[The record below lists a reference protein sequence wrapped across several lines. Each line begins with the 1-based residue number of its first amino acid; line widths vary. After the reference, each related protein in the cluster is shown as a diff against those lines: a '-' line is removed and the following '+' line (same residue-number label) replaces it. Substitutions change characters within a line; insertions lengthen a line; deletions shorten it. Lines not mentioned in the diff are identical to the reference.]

1 MIREDLKPSN
11 VTRIVNSNLL
21 SWKESV
27 KAEYQK
33 ELIEQLQEQVEFP
46 IQFSLPFNLEGSERL
61 SEYLLIKNNLID
73 ILKELLKEL
82 REIGWI
88 IKPLCSEDGR
98 CYFELEGFD
107 EGSN

>member
-1 MIREDLKPSN
+1 MIREDLKPNS
-11 VTRIVNSNLL
+11 VTRIINDNML
-21 SWKESV
+21 SLKESV

-46 IQFSLPFNLEGSERL
+46 VQFSLPFNLEGSERL
-61 SEYLLIKNNLID
+61 SEYLLIKNDLID

-82 REIGWI
+82 RAIGWI
-88 IKPLCSEDGR
+88 IKPLYSEDGR

-107 EGSN
+107 EGSK